1 MRCIGT
7 EMMENGTAD
16 LADMIVEMLYDMLKL
31 VGVKVEWQNQYEY
44 RELNDGEDD
53 RGSQDSYQM

>member
-1 MRCIGT
+1 MRCVGT

>member
-1 MRCIGT
+1 
-7 EMMENGTAD
+7 MMENGTAD

-44 RELNDGEDD
+44 RELDDGEDD